1 MSTYKASVCPHDCP
15 SACALEVEILDEN
28 TIGKVRGAKG
38 NNYTQGVLCTK
49 VAKYAER
56 VHHPDRLREP
66 MVRVGKKGSG
76 EFKVVSWEEALT
88 RVADEFKQATEKSGA
103 ESVWPYY
110 YAGTMGQIQRDGII
124 RLKNAL
130 GYSGMLKTICT
141 QIAYAG
147 WTAGVGAVRGADPRD
162 MRNSD
167 LIVIWGCN
175 AVATQINLM
184 KLVAQAQHERGAA
197 LVVIDPATTGTAK
210 KADIHLALNPG
221 SDGALAAAIMHCAF
235 RDGYADR
242 DYLARFT
249 NDAQGLE
256 QELADKTPAWAA
268 ETTGLTI
275 EQIEQFA
282 DLYGRTQR
290 SFIRLG
296 IGFSRSRN
304 GAHNVFSVACLP
316 AVTGAWQHPGGGALL
331 GTSAI
336 FRLNKSLI
344 EGTGLDNG
352 NSRDLDMSRIGAIL
366 AGQPADLKGGPPV
379 KAMLIQNTNPMAV
392 APDLTMVHQGLA
404 REDLFVCVHE
414 QFMTETAK
422 MADVLL
428 PATTCMEHHD
438 IYTSYGQ
445 VHLQV
450 SEPVIQAYANCR
462 SNHEVICELGRRLG
476 SDEPGFQMDAKSMID
491 KSLALSGYPDYS
503 ALLDQKWL
511 DCAVGVDMQFA
522 EGFDWPDGKFRFKA
536 DWSAVGVDHEGMPPW
551 PGHWDV
557 TLKTSEDRPYRL
569 TTPPARY
576 FLNSSFTQSPCAL
589 KKERRPV
596 VTIHPLD
603 AQKASISSGQ
613 QVELGNQLGAIKLHA
628 EVRESIRPGVLEVRG
643 IWPGDAFEGGVGV
656 NVLIGADAAKPSGGV
671 AFHDAAVWM
680 RRVGL

>member
-1 MSTYKASVCPHDCP
+1 MSTFKASVCPHDCP
-15 SACALEVEILDEN
+15 SACALEVECLDER
-28 TIGKVRGAKG
+28 TIGKVRGAKD
-38 NNYTQGVLCTK
+38 NDYTQGVLCTK
-49 VAKYAER
+49 VANYAER

-76 EFKVVSWEEALT
+76 EFKVVSWDEALT
-88 RVADEFKQATEKSGA
+88 RVADEFKRATDELGA
-103 ESVWPYY
+103 GSVWPYY

-130 GYSGMLKTICT
+130 DYSGMLKTICT

-147 WTAGVGAVRGADPRD
+147 WTAGAGVVRGTDPRD
-162 MRNSD
+162 MRHSD

-184 KLVAQAQHERGAA
+184 KLVAQAQRERGAK

-210 KADIHLALNPG
+210 KADLHLALNPG
-221 SDGALAAAIMHCAF
+221 SDGALAAAVMFCAF
-235 RDGYADR
+235 RDGYADH

-249 NDAQGLE
+249 DDARGLE
-256 QELADKTPAWAA
+256 AELADKTPAWAA
-268 ETTGLTI
+268 GITGLSVD
-275 EQIEQFA
+275 QIEQFA
-282 DLYGRTQR
+282 QLYGRTQR

-304 GAHNVFSVACLP
+304 GAHNVFSVSCLP

-331 GTSAI
+331 GTSSI
-336 FRLNKSLI
+336 FKLDKSLI
-344 EGTGLDNG
+344 EGVGSGSG

-366 AGQPADLKGGPPV
+366 TGQPEDLKGGPQV

-392 APDLTMVHQGLA
+392 APDLKKVYEGFA

-422 MADVLL
+422 MADVVL

-438 IYTSYGQ
+438 LYTSYGQ
-445 VHLQV
+445 VYMQV
-450 SEPVIQAYANCR
+450 SAPVIEPYANCR

-476 SDEPGFQMDAKSMID
+476 VDDPGFSMDAQTMIE
-491 KSLALSGYPDYS
+491 KTLELSAYPDYEQM
-503 ALLDQKWL
+503 LTQKWF
-511 DCAVGVDMQFA
+511 DCAEGVDMQYTNGFA
-522 EGFDWPDGKFRFKA
+522 WPDGKFRFKA
-536 DWSAVGVDHEGMPPW
+536 DWSAVGSNPEGMPSW

-557 TLKTSEDRPYRL
+557 TIKTSENMPFRL

-576 FLNSSFTQSPCAL
+576 FLNTSFTQSPCAL
-589 KKERRPV
+589 KKEGRPV

-603 AQKASISSGQ
+603 AKKINISNGQK
-613 QVELGNQLGAIKLHA
+613 VEIGNQLGAIRLHA
-628 EVRESIRPGVLEVRG
+628 EVKDSIRSGVLEVRG
-643 IWPGDAFEGGVGV
+643 IWPGDAFEDGVGV
-656 NVLIGADAAKPSGGV
+656 NVLIGADAAQPNGGV
-671 AFHDAAVWM
+671 AFHDAAVWI
-680 RRVGL
+680 RSA